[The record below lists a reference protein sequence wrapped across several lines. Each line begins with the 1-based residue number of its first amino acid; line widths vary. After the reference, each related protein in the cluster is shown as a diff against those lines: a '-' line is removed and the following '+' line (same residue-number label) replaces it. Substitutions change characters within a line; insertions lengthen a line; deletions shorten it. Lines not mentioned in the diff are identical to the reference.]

1 MAGYNSPPNQQ
12 MEYSTVNFFFKNI
25 ASLIFENRIIFGLIW
40 LVAMFFLLKKLAKKD
55 NDYILKK
62 FTRNK

>member
-1 MAGYNSPPNQQ
+1 

-25 ASLIFENRIIFGLIW
+25 VGLIFENRIIFGLIW

>member
-1 MAGYNSPPNQQ
+1 MDYN
-12 MEYSTVNFFFKNI
+12 TVNYFFQNI
-25 ASLIFENRIIFGLIW
+25 VSIVFENRVFFGLIW
-40 LVAMFFLLKKLAKKD
+40 LVVMFFLLKKLAKKD